1 MYSMATPTATQHH
14 HAKLPQRTRFLPI
27 RKSIFDSSP
36 ISVYDPF
43 LPVLFLVP
51 PCVLIAKRLRST
63 QNHFRMNFLTQLII
77 HIVDRRAHKRVLAM
91 HRYKLKFDFH
101 FYLLFALF
109 HQGFK
114 HISFTRV

>member
-14 HAKLPQRTRFLPI
+14 HAKLPQRIRFLPI
-27 RKSIFDSSP
+27 RTFISDSSP
-36 ISVYDPF
+36 ISVYNPF
-43 LPVLFLVP
+43 LSVLLLVP
-51 PCVLIAKRLRST
+51 PCVLIAKRLRRT
-63 QNHFRMNFLTQLII
+63 RGHFRMDFLTQLII
-77 HIVDRRAHKRVLAM
+77 HIVDRRAHKHILAM

>member
-27 RKSIFDSSP
+27 RKSIFDSPS

-43 LPVLFLVP
+43 LPVLFFVP
-51 PCVLIAKRLRST
+51 PCVLITKRLRRT
-63 QNHFRMNFLTQLII
+63 RGHFRMNFLTQLII
-77 HIVDRRAHKRVLAM
+77 HIVDRRAHKHVLTM
-91 HRYKLKFDFH
+91 HHYKLKVDFY
-101 FYLLFALF
+101 FYLRFALF

-114 HISFTRV
+114 HISFTGV